1 MGGSSKSKTA
11 STTNNK
17 TNNIQT
23 ESGFQIVDSAGASIV
38 MTDHDAIELSF
49 DAIEEIS
56 RDSFGFAGDV
66 NKRSFAFASEAIE
79 SVENANERI
88 ETINNKA
95 IGTIKDFAETLK
107 TGDLKTTK
115 TIYLAGA
122 GLVGAVVVSAIVV
135 SGISANNKKAS
146 K

>member
-1 MGGSSKSKTA
+1 MGGSSSSSTA
-11 STTNNK
+11 SNTSNR

-23 ESGFQIVDSAGASIV
+23 ESGLQIVESAGASIV

-56 RDSFGFAGDV
+56 QDSFGFA
-66 NKRSFAFASEAIE
+66 SEAIGA
-79 SVENANERI
+79 VNDANERI

-122 GLVGAVVVSAIVV
+122 GLIAAVVISAVVVS
-135 SGISANNKKAS
+135 GINASNNKKAG

>member
-1 MGGSSKSKTA
+1 MGGSSSSKTA
-11 STTNNK
+11 SNTSNK

-23 ESGFQIVDSAGASIV
+23 ESGLQIVDSAGASIV

-49 DAIEEIS
+49 NAIEEIS
-56 RDSFGFAGDV
+56 RDSFEFAGD
-66 NKRSFAFASEAIE
+66 AIE

-122 GLVGAVVVSAIVV
+122 GLIAAVVVSAIVV
-135 SGISANNKKAS
+135 SGISASNNKKAS